1 MKKKIALLM
10 ACAMTATA
18 LAGCGGGSSST
29 TTTTAAAAGETTAAA
44 AAGTEAAAPAGGDIS
59 LTMCWWGNQV
69 RNERTQAALDKYAE
83 LNPGTTIEGQFSE
96 WSDYWNKLATSAA
109 GQAIPDLV
117 QMDYMYLNQ
126 YANSGLLVDLKPY
139 IESGALDVSEISE
152 NTIASGSVDGG
163 VYAIA
168 AGINSPALLYNKTL
182 TDELGIEI
190 KDNMTMDDFFAVS
203 KEIYEKSGVKTDIA
217 YGIANSWSEFF
228 MRSYDIVPFGD
239 KCMNGDETSWIPFF
253 EMYTKGLEEGWMLQ
267 PDVFAE
273 IALGSVEQTPMVYN
287 STPETQSWC
296 ELYNSN
302 QLAAMQNA
310 APEGMEIGITNW
322 PAPDPKKSNY
332 LKSSQFFSIGAH
344 TKNVDEAV
352 KVLDFLINSSDAN
365 NILLGER
372 GVPAPADIAAEVAP
386 QLSEI
391 DQKVTAFINDVV
403 TPNCS
408 PINPPQPDGA
418 SEVYDLLNRTV
429 EKVCYGQ
436 LDATAAAAEFF
447 TEANKI
453 MAGK

>member
-18 LAGCGGGSSST
+18 LAGCGGGSGS
-29 TTTTAAAAGETTAAA
+29 GETTAAA
-44 AAGTEAAAPAGGDIS
+44 GGSGETTAAASGSGGGTAAGGLA

-83 LNPGTTIEGQFSE
+83 LNPGVTIEGQFSE

-109 GQAIPDLV
+109 GQAIPDIV
-117 QMDYMYLNQ
+117 QMDYMYLDQ
-126 YANSGLLVDLKPY
+126 YAKSGLLVDLQPY
-139 IESGALDVSEISE
+139 IDSGALDVSEISE
-152 NTIASGSVDGG
+152 NTMASGTVDGG

-182 TDELGIEI
+182 LDENGITV
-190 KDNMTMDDFFAVS
+190 KDNMTMDEFFALS
-203 KEIYEKSGVKTDIA
+203 KEIYEKTGVKTDIS
-217 YGIANSWSEFF
+217 YGTVNSWSEYF

-253 EMYTKGLEEGWMLQ
+253 AMYTKGLSEGWMLS

-273 IALGSVEQTPMVYN
+273 IAIGSVEQCPMVYS

-296 ELYNSN
+296 ALSNSN
-302 QLAAMQNA
+302 QMTAMQNA
-310 APEGMEIGITNW
+310 APEGMTVGITTW
-322 PAPDPKKSNY
+322 PAPDPVKSGY
-332 LKSSQFFSIGAH
+332 LKSSQFFSVGAH
-344 TKNVDEAV
+344 SKNVDEAV
-352 KVLDFLINSSDAN
+352 KVLDYLINSSDAN

-372 GVPAPADIAAEVAP
+372 GIPAPADIAAEVAP
-386 QLSEI
+386 QLSDI
-391 DQKVTAFINDVV
+391 DQQVTAFINDVV

-436 LDATAAAAEFF
+436 LDETAAAAEFF

-453 MAGK
+453 MATK